1 MVNTMGRLGDA
12 FWRAAA
18 YCLHPRVIALSLL
31 PLLIAAGTTVGLAYF
46 FWEAAVAGVRG
57 TLESWLLIESL
68 LRWLDS
74 MGGAG
79 FRSVVAPLLV
89 IVMAVPVVL
98 IFSLLLVALLMTP
111 SIVTLVAERRFPLL
125 ARKRGSAWWQG
136 LLWSLLCSAAAM
148 LLLFLSM
155 PFWLI
160 PPLVLVLPPLIWG
173 WLTYR
178 VFAFDVLAEHASAE
192 ERQQLMREHRLPLLS
207 MGLIS
212 GYLGAAPSLIWAV
225 SMMAVVLAPFLVLLT
240 VWLYTLIFAF
250 STLWFAHY
258 ALNALAE
265 LRARTIV
272 VPEVPPVLE
281 ELPSAPASTLLPP
294 AL

>member
-74 MGGAG
+74 MGGEG

-125 ARKRGSAWWQG
+125 ARKRGSVWWQG
-136 LLWSLLCSAAAM
+136 LLWSLLCSVGA
-148 LLLFLSM
+148 LLVLFLSM

-192 ERQQLMREHRLPLLS
+192 ERKQLMREHRLPLLA
-207 MGLIS
+207 MGVIS

-258 ALNALAE
+258 ALHALTE
-265 LRARTIV
+265 LRARVGV
-272 VPEVPPVLE
+272 VPEAPPVLE
-281 ELPSAPASTLLPP
+281 ELPSPPASTLLPP

>member
-74 MGGAG
+74 MGGEG

-125 ARKRGSAWWQG
+125 ERKRGSAWWQG
-136 LLWSLLCSAAAM
+136 LLWSLLCSAGA
-148 LLLFLSM
+148 LLVLFLSM

-192 ERQQLMREHRLPLLS
+192 ERKQLMREHRLPLLA
-207 MGLIS
+207 MGVIS

-258 ALNALAE
+258 ALHALAE
-265 LRARTIV
+265 LRARVGV
-272 VPEVPPVLE
+272 VPEAPPVLE
-281 ELPSAPASTLLPP
+281 ELPSPPTLLPP

>member
-31 PLLIAAGTTVGLAYF
+31 PLLIAAGITVGLAYF

-74 MGGAG
+74 MGGEG

-111 SIVTLVAERRFPLL
+111 SIVTLVAERRFTLL
-125 ARKRGSAWWQG
+125 ERKRGSAWWQG
-136 LLWSLLCSAAAM
+136 LLWSLLCSAGAL

-192 ERQQLMREHRLPLLS
+192 ERKQLMREHRLPLLA
-207 MGLIS
+207 MGVIS

-265 LRARTIV
+265 LRARGSV
-272 VPEVPPVLE
+272 VPEAAPLLE
-281 ELPSAPASTLLPP
+281 ELPSPPTLLPP